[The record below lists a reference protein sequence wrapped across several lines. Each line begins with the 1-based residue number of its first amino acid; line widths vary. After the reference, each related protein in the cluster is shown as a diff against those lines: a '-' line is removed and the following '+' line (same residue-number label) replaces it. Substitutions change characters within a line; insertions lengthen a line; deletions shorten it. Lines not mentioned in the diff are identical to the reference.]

1 MPALGAAYLAAL
13 LASAALLWLTIRLFG
28 VRAGFGRALAL
39 AALLALVNL
48 AIVGVARG
56 LGTPAAGLVVV
67 LLAWPVLPAVAF
79 RLALP
84 VGVPR
89 AIGMSL
95 VWILLKLA
103 AAAVLFA
110 ALYPFWPG
118 AFALPGMTR

>member
-1 MPALGAAYLAAL
+1 MLALGAAYLAAL
-13 LASAALLWLTIRLFG
+13 LASAALLWLTARLFG

-56 LGTPAAGLVVV
+56 LAAPAAGLVV

-89 AIGMSL
+89 ALGMSL
-95 VWILLKLA
+95 VWVLLKLA
-103 AAAVLFA
+103 AAAVRV
-110 ALYPFWPG
+110 PQG
-118 AFALPGMTR
+118 

>member
-1 MPALGAAYLAAL
+1 
-13 LASAALLWLTIRLFG
+13 
-28 VRAGFGRALAL
+28 
-39 AALLALVNL
+39 
-48 AIVGVARG
+48 VARG
-56 LGTPAAGLVVV
+56 LGAPAAGLVVV

-89 AIGMSL
+89 ALGMSL

-103 AAAVLFA
+103 AAVLVA
-110 ALYPFWPG
+110 ALYPLWPG